1 MVTPHNTDAAG
12 LSERSEY
19 RTVFISDTH
28 LGSRAS
34 RSRDLAAFLE
44 QMHCEKLYLAGDII
58 DFWRLGNKP
67 YWPPCHHRV
76 LRRILKLVQQ
86 GTQVIFVPGNHD
98 EAARR
103 YCGMDL
109 GGVQVMREDIHETA
123 DGRRLLVVHGD
134 EFDLIVNSSRLLNII
149 GGTCYEWLV
158 TMNRHYNNVRLIFG
172 LPHRHFSRYIK
183 SKVKSAC
190 KYMSDFESALA
201 LQAQNREVD
210 GIVCGHIHKPEIRE
224 QCQPQYFNCGDWI
237 EHCTALTED
246 HAGTFQL
253 VRYNCERTRARAA
266 DNRPAIEPVT
276 AELAASLV

>member
-1 MVTPHNTDAAG
+1 MMMVSPDTHSDGQALP
-12 LSERSEY
+12 ERATY

-28 LGSRAS
+28 LGSRAA

-44 QMHCEKLYLAGDII
+44 QMHCEKLYLVGDII

-109 GGVQVMREDIHETA
+109 GGVQVMREDTHETV
-123 DGRRLLVVHGD
+123 DGRRMLVVHGD
-134 EFDLIVNSSRLLNII
+134 EYDLIVNSSRLLNII

-158 TMNRHYNNVRLIFG
+158 TMNRHYNNVPVRQTQAHTHVVVMAGHDEPPLQQRACAPG
-172 LPHRHFSRYIK
+172 
-183 SKVKSAC
+183 SAAP
-190 KYMSDFESALA
+190 ALLA
-201 LQAQNREVD
+201 VHQVEGEVC
-210 GIVCGHIHKPEIRE
+210 V
-224 QCQPQYFNCGDWI
+224 Q
-237 EHCTALTED
+237 
-246 HAGTFQL
+246 
-253 VRYNCERTRARAA
+253 VR
-266 DNRPAIEPVT
+266 VGF
-276 AELAASLV
+276 